1 MLFIFLFSLI
11 QADLQS
17 DLTKASYLNDILTS
31 LLRSTQEN
39 HLFQI
44 LEQLKIL
51 EQEIKR
57 AEKLVSVFEQTII
70 NLAEGHAK
78 FNETEASKVQKLVNS
93 MEELIGQLDQKVRSV
108 DFSTVK
114 NTIPK
119 AIAGQAT
126 VDFQAF
132 HSVDKIKQESIKL
145 ESTIAENLMFVFIWV
160 LNLTMMTLL
169 VYNIYLTNK
178 LPCQAFSY
186 K

>member
-39 HLFQI
+39 HLSQI
-44 LEQLKIL
+44 LEQLKVL
-51 EQEIKR
+51 EQEIER
-57 AEKLVSVFEQTII
+57 AEKSVSVLEQTII

-93 MEELIGQLDQKVRSV
+93 MEEFIGQLDQKVRSV

-119 AIAGQAT
+119 AIVGQAT
-126 VDFQAF
+126 GDFQAF

-145 ESTIAENLMFVFIWV
+145 ESTIAGNSKFVWIWV
-160 LNLTMMTLL
+160 IILALITLT
-169 VYNIYLTNK
+169 VYNIFLINK
-178 LPCQAFSY
+178 AAKSNL
-186 K
+186 